1 MNNSEII
8 NTNLSFIKDELR
20 IIQDK
25 YNALLYSTCGS
36 LIAHEKLFRAKLKT
50 INSNGTAVLIFRD
63 DSPIP
68 RMNSGEQH
76 FIFLKKEDR
85 SKDKCQKIRYR
96 DLLNL
101 RVSKSVIKGK
111 LIWFRPYKS
120 SQKDNLLQEIKCREA
135 GFSLTE
141 YTTESIQDLQAR
153 KFEGAIIY
161 LGECEPLL
169 DMLNNLLNYIRSHPG
184 NPLFINQ
191 QKAET
196 PQVKPLINPE
206 PNNIIR
212 LSELHRSFI
221 IQGPPGSGKSYIIA
235 NLAKTLALQNKSVL
249 ITTLANK
256 ALIEIIK
263 KDPLADLLKQGR
275 LFKKALDREEES
287 ECRGIQNLK
296 DVVPKI
302 GEIHFS
308 TYYSASGS
316 PLLKHEG
323 SAYDYVIVDEASQ
336 AVTAFLAAT
345 YSIGDKQIFVGD
357 ICQLPPVVQ
366 LDSDRIEKR
375 NYHEAVYGLQKLSK
389 LLPTYQLVN
398 TYRLNPNSASYTR
411 LFYTLNLMAVNDN
424 YHLFP
429 LNILNNQITFESG
442 TYLLRVSSV
451 SIINAISDIC
461 CQLNEFKPTHDQ
473 RIKARIAVMTN
484 LVKDVN
490 RVFKK
495 LNESIHSITDRFT
508 VDTVHRCQGFT
519 SDFAIYYVSE
529 SEIYAWKPE
538 IFNVATSRAKIATF
552 IICSNYIKAIN
563 TVPFFINKLNQEGHI
578 LNFYDT
584 INGELHNDK

>member
-36 LIAHEKLFRAKLKT
+36 LIANEKLFRAKLKT

-101 RVSKSVIKGK
+101 RVS
-111 LIWFRPYKS
+111 
-120 SQKDNLLQEIKCREA
+120 
-135 GFSLTE
+135 
-141 YTTESIQDLQAR
+141 ESIQDLQAR

-263 KDPLADLLKQGR
+263 KDPLAD
-275 LFKKALDREEES
+275 
-287 ECRGIQNLK
+287 
-296 DVVPKI
+296 
-302 GEIHFS
+302 
-308 TYYSASGS
+308 
-316 PLLKHEG
+316 
-323 SAYDYVIVDEASQ
+323 
-336 AVTAFLAAT
+336 
-345 YSIGDKQIFVGD
+345 
-357 ICQLPPVVQ
+357 
-366 LDSDRIEKR
+366 
-375 NYHEAVYGLQKLSK
+375 
-389 LLPTYQLVN
+389 
-398 TYRLNPNSASYTR
+398 
-411 LFYTLNLMAVNDN
+411 
-424 YHLFP
+424 
-429 LNILNNQITFESG
+429 
-442 TYLLRVSSV
+442 
-451 SIINAISDIC
+451 
-461 CQLNEFKPTHDQ
+461 
-473 RIKARIAVMTN
+473 
-484 LVKDVN
+484 
-490 RVFKK
+490 
-495 LNESIHSITDRFT
+495 
-508 VDTVHRCQGFT
+508 
-519 SDFAIYYVSE
+519 
-529 SEIYAWKPE
+529 
-538 IFNVATSRAKIATF
+538 
-552 IICSNYIKAIN
+552 
-563 TVPFFINKLNQEGHI
+563 
-578 LNFYDT
+578 
-584 INGELHNDK
+584 